1 MDFEV
6 TADVIPLVNGLV
18 TGLTPYANAQDVDL
32 KFISD
37 EQQLLVS
44 YNPQKIL
51 SEITVLL
58 SRIITF
64 TPQKHR
70 VTVKIHCSSND
81 VSCFTISIEN
91 TGVDLSKLGELISA
105 ISYGLHIK
113 KKSKGTCYHIDIP
126 FGQSL
131 LKASQP
137 SSHDFLPIQYP
148 MYYATI
154 HKRLTHH
161 FDNVENIEN
170 MVAAKSQKEGIFL
183 KKVNAVIHSNLD
195 NSNFSIDHLAKS
207 MALSRTQ
214 LFRKVKKL
222 TQMSPAHY
230 VRFTRLQEAKKIL
243 QTTKEERTV
252 SEVCY
257 SVGFLNLSHF
267 TRSFKAQFG
276 MNPSSLRKQ

>member
-18 TGLTPYANAQDVDL
+18 TGLTPYAKAQDVDL
-32 KFISD
+32 KFLSP
-37 EQQLLVS
+37 EQQLFVS
-44 YNPQKIL
+44 YNPKKIL

-64 TPQKHR
+64 TPQEHH
-70 VTVKIHCSSND
+70 VTVKIYNSSND
-81 VSCFTISIEN
+81 SSCSTISIEN

-105 ISYGLHIK
+105 ISYGLRIEK
-113 KKSKGTCYHIDIP
+113 KPNGTCYHIEVP
-126 FGQSL
+126 SGQSL
-131 LKASQP
+131 LKSPQS
-137 SSHDFLPIQYP
+137 SSHDFLPTQYP
-148 MYYATI
+148 MYYTTI
-154 HKRLTHH
+154 HKRLTNY
-161 FDNVENIEN
+161 FDNVENIES
-170 MVAAKSQKEGIFL
+170 MVAAKSQTEGIFL
-183 KKVNAVIHSNLD
+183 KKVNAVIRSNLH
-195 NSNFSIDHLAKS
+195 NSNFSIDHLAGA

-222 TQMSPAHY
+222 TQMSPTQY
-230 VRFTRLQEAKKIL
+230 VRFTRLQEAKKLL
-243 QTTKEERTV
+243 QTTQDERTV
-252 SEVCY
+252 SEICY

>member
-1 MDFEV
+1 MDFDV
-6 TADVIPLVNGLV
+6 TADVLPLVKGLV
-18 TGLTPYANAQDVDL
+18 TGLTPYAKAQDVDL
-32 KFISD
+32 KFFSCIKK
-37 EQQLLVS
+37 LFVS

-58 SRIITF
+58 SRVITF
-64 TPQKHR
+64 TPQNHQ
-70 VTVKIHCSSND
+70 VMVKIGYESNQT
-81 VSCFTISIEN
+81 SCFTISIEN

-105 ISYGLHIK
+105 ISYGLRIER
-113 KKSKGTCYHIDIP
+113 KSKGTCYHIDIP
-126 FGQSL
+126 YGKSI
-131 LKASQP
+131 LKSTHQ

-161 FDNVENIEN
+161 FDNVENIET
-170 MVAAKSQKEGIFL
+170 MVSAKSQKEGVFL
-183 KKVNAVIHSNLD
+183 KKVNAVIHSNLHD
-195 NSNFSIDHLAKS
+195 SDFSIDHLARA

-222 TQMSPAHY
+222 TQMSPTHY
-230 VRFTRLQEAKKIL
+230 VRFTRLQEAKKLL
-243 QTTKEERTV
+243 QTAHDERTV
-252 SEVCY
+252 SEICY